1 MKRLSFIIYSL
12 LFIVSSSFAQDQVVT
27 ETTVSDGETYVTHYL
42 YDAQSRPFLL
52 LTDDLSMQFY
62 SYDEAGNVAKQEYTD
77 FTNPNLDRIYV
88 YTYNEAGQI
97 AIEEEFAGE
106 RSLGT
111 TTYTYDE
118 HGHIITLLNS
128 RGGLPINRRNTY
140 DDQGQ
145 LIKEETLHPM
155 NASAVMAATEY
166 FYDNGLVVKEVHYS
180 GDIISSIV
188 ENTYNEAGQLIKSVT
203 SEPVESE
210 EETEEEQEVA
220 FEVTSTT
227 TYAYADIDVSLA
239 PLNVQALAGDGNTVV
254 VTWEGTANSIVVD
267 GKFYTATGNSF
278 TTPVLIDGT
287 YTIYVINNGNATA
300 SEPIDVA
307 DNTKVGVSDVHL
319 NGEVTASIV
328 MEENRD
334 GEMVPVTYYN
344 IPVAWTLP
352 NGAKPTG
359 YRIYYNSTYYVDV
372 EDGTLRSFV
381 IPAKN
386 VTNWSMA
393 TMSVVTLPFVVRVV
407 AIYET
412 GEMEPANL
420 LELDTEAILELSVQ
434 APQANAASTEVYTLG
449 GIRMPSRD
457 NLRPGTYV
465 FRNGKVARKV
475 QTR

>member
-1 MKRLSFIIYSL
+1 M
-12 LFIVSSSFAQDQVVT
+12 
-27 ETTVSDGETYVTHYL
+27 
-42 YDAQSRPFLL
+42 
-52 LTDDLSMQFY
+52 
-62 SYDEAGNVAKQEYTD
+62 
-77 FTNPNLDRIYV
+77 
-88 YTYNEAGQI
+88 
-97 AIEEEFAGE
+97 
-106 RSLGT
+106 
-111 TTYTYDE
+111 
-118 HGHIITLLNS
+118 
-128 RGGLPINRRNTY
+128 
-140 DDQGQ
+140 
-145 LIKEETLHPM
+145 
-155 NASAVMAATEY
+155 
-166 FYDNGLVVKEVHYS
+166 
-180 GDIISSIV
+180 
-188 ENTYNEAGQLIKSVT
+188 
-203 SEPVESE
+203 
-210 EETEEEQEVA
+210 
-220 FEVTSTT
+220 
-227 TYAYADIDVSLA
+227 
-239 PLNVQALAGDGNTVV
+239 
-254 VTWEGTANSIVVD
+254 
-267 GKFYTATGNSF
+267 
-278 TTPVLIDGT
+278 LIDGT
-287 YTIYVINNGNATA
+287 YTIYVVNNGNATA

-352 NGAKPTG
+352 NGVKPTG

-372 EDGTLRSFV
+372 EDGTLRNFV

-434 APQANAASTEVYTLG
+434 APQANAASTEVYTLD